1 MACGP
6 LRESPRVTQFCL
18 LRVVTRSPRKH
29 TFRRILDAVSA
40 PPLATLTH
48 IEPARHPLVVA
59 RRARGWSQETL
70 AMLLQR
76 RGFGTNRK
84 TVMRWERGVIP
95 EAAAQRA
102 LAALFE
108 VAEDVRA
115 RTRWPHWLPTVQ
127 AAGLSQPWNEAGTLE
142 ALAEVAERVN
152 VDRREFLAL
161 IGAELLLPIY
171 TWRVNPGPWLL
182 YRAHG
187 QQVSPGLVDEI
198 DRLISVRR
206 HMDDEH
212 GGETLLDMLHSDLR
226 FVTEMLKNGRYREDV
241 GKRLY
246 AAAAELSR
254 LAGWAAQESGRQA
267 AAQQYYFAGMRA
279 ASAIG
284 DHALAV
290 NIVGFLGVQAYS
302 TGRLSDSVQLMDVAT
317 AESRKTPAIVQAMT
331 WARAGRAHAKVG
343 DTGAARAALE
353 TATRFLGRAMDGDT
367 PPWAYWVDETRMKAQ
382 IGRAL
387 FDLGEFATAER
398 DLTAAVTECGE
409 KYPRDRATWQGRI
422 AIAQLRTGKLDEA
435 CLSGRQ
441 TVDLLADHVDTE
453 RGTGFLRMFKD
464 ELTPHTS
471 ASAANEFLAYANA
484 RLGI

>member
-1 MACGP
+1 
-6 LRESPRVTQFCL
+6 V
-18 LRVVTRSPRKH
+18 
-29 TFRRILDAVSA
+29 
-40 PPLATLTH
+40 
-48 IEPARHPLVVA
+48 
-59 RRARGWSQETL
+59 
-70 AMLLQR
+70 
-76 RGFGTNRK
+76 
-84 TVMRWERGVIP
+84 
-95 EAAAQRA
+95 
-102 LAALFE
+102 
-108 VAEDVRA
+108 
-115 RTRWPHWLPTVQ
+115 
-127 AAGLSQPWNEAGTLE
+127 GTLE

-161 IGAELLLPIY
+161 IGPELLLPIY

-206 HMDDEH
+206 HMDDEY

-226 FVTEMLKNGRYREDV
+226 FVTEMLKNGRYREDA

-246 AAAAELSR
+246 AATAELSR
-254 LAGWAAQESGRQA
+254 LAGWAAQESGRHA

-343 DTGAARAALE
+343 DTSAARTALE
-353 TATRFLGRAMDGDT
+353 TATRLLGRSVVIRHRG
-367 PPWAYWVDETRMKAQ
+367 
-382 IGRAL
+382 
-387 FDLGEFATAER
+387 
-398 DLTAAVTECGE
+398 
-409 KYPRDRATWQGRI
+409 
-422 AIAQLRTGKLDEA
+422 RTG
-435 CLSGRQ
+435 
-441 TVDLLADHVDTE
+441 
-453 RGTGFLRMFKD
+453 
-464 ELTPHTS
+464 
-471 ASAANEFLAYANA
+471 
-484 RLGI
+484 

>member
-1 MACGP
+1 M
-6 LRESPRVTQFCL
+6 
-18 LRVVTRSPRKH
+18 
-29 TFRRILDAVSA
+29 SA
-40 PPLATLTH
+40 PTLATLTH
-48 IEPARHPLVVA
+48 VEPARHPLVEA
-59 RRARGWSQETL
+59 RRARGWSQENL
-70 AMLLQR
+70 ATHLQK

-84 TVMRWERGVIP
+84 TVMRWERGVVP
-95 EAAAQRA
+95 EARAQRA
-102 LAALFE
+102 LAALFG

-115 RTRWPHWLPTVQ
+115 RTPWPHWLPTVQ
-127 AAGLSQPWNEAGTLE
+127 AAGLSQPWNEAGTLD

-161 IGAELLLPIY
+161 IGPELLLPIY

-226 FVTEMLKNGRYREDV
+226 FVAEMLKNGRYRDDV

-254 LAGWAAQESGRQA
+254 LAGWAAFDSGRHA

-290 NIVGFLGVQAYS
+290 NIVGFLGIQAYS
-302 TGRLSDSVQLMDVAT
+302 TGRLGDSIQLMDVAT
-317 AESRKTPAIVQAMT
+317 AESRRTPAIVQAMT
-331 WARAGRAHAKVG
+331 WARAGRAYAKIR
-343 DTGAARAALE
+343 DTATARKALE
-353 TATRFLGRAMDGDT
+353 TATRFLGRSVDGDT
-367 PPWAYWVDETRMKAQ
+367 PPWAYWVDETRLKAQ

-387 FDLGEFATAER
+387 FDLGEFGTAER
-398 DLTAAVTECGE
+398 DLTAAAVECGE

-422 AIAQLRTGKLDEA
+422 AIAQLRSGKLDEA

-441 TVDLLADHVDTE
+441 TVDLLADHVDSD
-453 RGTGFLRMFKD
+453 RGIGFLRMFKD
-464 ELTPHTS
+464 ELAPYSS
-471 ASAANEFLAYANA
+471 ASAANEFSTYASE

>member
-1 MACGP
+1 M
-6 LRESPRVTQFCL
+6 
-18 LRVVTRSPRKH
+18 
-29 TFRRILDAVSA
+29 SA
-40 PPLATLTH
+40 ATLATSPH
-48 IEPARHPLVVA
+48 ADAARHPLVEA
-59 RRARGWSQETL
+59 RRVRGWSQETL
-70 AMLLQR
+70 ALKLQ
-76 RGFGTNRK
+76 GHGLGTTRK
-84 TVMRWERGVIP
+84 TVTRWERGVVP
-95 EAAAQRA
+95 DAAAQRA
-102 LAALFE
+102 LAALFG

-115 RTRWPHWLPTVQ
+115 RTLWPHWLPSIQ
-127 AAGLSQPWNEAGTLE
+127 AAGLSQPWDEAGTLD

-152 VDRREFLAL
+152 VDRRTFLAL
-161 IGAELLLPIY
+161 IGPELLLPIY

-212 GGETLLDMLHSDLR
+212 GGETLLGMLHSDLR
-226 FVTEMLKNGRYREDV
+226 FVTEMLKHGRYRDDI

-246 AAAAELSR
+246 AAVAELSR
-254 LAGWAAQESGRQA
+254 LAGWAAFDSGRHA

-302 TGRLSDSVQLMDVAT
+302 TGRLDDSVQLMDVAT
-317 AESRKTPAIVQAMT
+317 AESRKTPAIVQSMT
-331 WARAGRAHAKVG
+331 WARAGRAYAKVG
-343 DTGAARAALE
+343 DTSAARNALE
-353 TATRFLGRAMDGDT
+353 TATRFLGRAVDGDT
-367 PPWAYWVDETRMKAQ
+367 PPWAYWVDETRLKAQ

-387 FDLGEFATAER
+387 FDLGDFDAAER
-398 DLTAAVTECGE
+398 DLSAATVECGE

-422 AIAQLRTGKLDEA
+422 AIAQLRTGNLDAA

-441 TVDLLADHVDTE
+441 TVDLLADHVDSD
-453 RGTGFLRMFKD
+453 RGVGFLRTFKN
-464 ELTPHTS
+464 ELAPYAN
-471 ASAANEFLAYANA
+471 ASAASDFVAYANA
-484 RLGI
+484 RLAI